1 MIAAIGSLS
10 GASRQL
16 AIYERYFAPKFRPA
30 SIPSIPELSAGARE
44 RLHFA
49 ALANSAMLRTQADI
63 LRAEA
68 AR

>member
-30 SIPSIPELSAGARE
+30 SIPRIPELSAGARE
-44 RLHFA
+44 RAHLA
-49 ALANSAMLRTQADI
+49 ALANSAMLRAQAEMI
-63 LRAEA
+63 RAAA